1 MTKRFGMVGI
11 GAMGALMIE
20 RARKA
25 GVDVCVYDVNAQAV
39 ADAVALG
46 ATSAPSLIAL
56 ADDCEVIFAS
66 LPLPSVSEE
75 IALGTG
81 GLIHGKAIKHY
92 IDLSTTGTVMAKR
105 IGDALTAKGIACLDA
120 PVSGGPVGVAAGTL
134 AVMTSGSGQTL
145 SAARPF
151 LETFARKITFIGPD
165 VGQAQVV
172 KLANNLLAATNAV
185 VVGEV
190 SAMAAKAGIDI
201 NVLLDVV
208 NASSGRSWV
217 SEVAYPKHVATR
229 TWDQG
234 FRVELMH
241 KDVSL
246 CLQQADASG
255 TPMWVGSSVRQF
267 WQYMMTQG
275 MGKEDMSRVAHM
287 IGGWSGVDM
296 DSKPKT

>member
-1 MTKRFGMVGI
+1 MTNRFGMVGI
-11 GAMGALMIE
+11 GAMGMPMIT

-25 GVDVCVYDVNAQAV
+25 GVDVCVYDPDVKAV
-39 ADAVALG
+39 AAAVALG

-56 ADDCEVIFAS
+56 ADTCEVIFSS
-66 LPLPSVSEE
+66 LPLPAVSEE
-75 IALGTG
+75 VALGAG

-92 IDLSTTGTVMAKR
+92 IDLSTTGTVMAKK
-105 IGDALTAKGIACLDA
+105 IADALSAKGIACLDA
-120 PVSGGPVGVAAGTL
+120 PVSGGPGGVTAGTL

-145 SAARPF
+145 SSARPF
-151 LETFARKITFIGPD
+151 LETFAKKITFIGPD

-190 SAMAAKAGIDI
+190 AAMAAKAGIKLE
-201 NVLLDVV
+201 VLLDVV

-217 SEVAYPKHVATR
+217 SEVAYPKYVATR

-241 KDVSL
+241 KDVTL
-246 CLQQADASG
+246 CMQQADASG
-255 TPMWVGSSVRQF
+255 TPMWVGAAVRQF
-267 WQYMMTQG
+267 WQFMMTQG
-275 MGKEDMSRVAHM
+275 MGKEDMSRTAHL
-287 IGGWSGVDM
+287 IGTWAGTEKSDR
-296 DSKPKT
+296 